1 MQADLPAARIVF
13 DVSLEGSARKL
24 ITIRS
29 ALLLINRLSHS
40 IDLRLDCQL
49 PNDSGLFKFSLVA

>member
-49 PNDSGLFKFSLVA
+49 PNDLGLFKFSLVA